1 MKKKHHFLILFL
13 LCFVGYSA
21 HSQQATA
28 TRLGTLPELSL
39 YRGHTVHVLSP
50 EPIQYVDIASHHVS
64 GDLPLENVLRIKLN
78 EDTTQIE
85 HLDYE
90 LGTVTIV
97 GDNFVAQYRL
107 TAPLWM
113 NDTSIPAILEIKPEH
128 TRPLEI
134 SEIGL
139 SRSQMKN
146 LALGLL
152 TKNVHRAV
160 RSTRDYGVGIALNG
174 ISTIGDYIFLD
185 VSFTNTS
192 NLSYNVDELRFFIED
207 KKITK
212 ATNVQTVEI
221 KPLWQYQPLTEF
233 KKRHRNV
240 FVLKKATFP
249 GSKVLRV
256 TLTEKQISGRTVN
269 LKIKYGDILKAD
281 TF

>member
-1 MKKKHHFLILFL
+1 MKKKHHFLILAV
-13 LCFVGYSA
+13 LCFIGYSA
-21 HSQQATA
+21 LAQKATDN
-28 TRLGTLPELSL
+28 RLARLPQLTL
-39 YRGHTVHVLSP
+39 YHGHTVHILSP
-50 EPIQYVDIASHHVS
+50 EPIQYVDIASSRVS
-64 GDLPLENVLRIKLN
+64 GDLPLENVLRIKLKD
-78 EDTTQIE
+78 DTSQTEQPG
-85 HLDYE
+85 YE
-90 LGTVTIV
+90 LGAITIV
-97 GDNFVAQYRL
+97 GDNFIAQYHL
-107 TAPLWM
+107 TAPLWT
-113 NDTSIPAILEIKPEH
+113 NAANIPAMVEIRPEH

-152 TKNVHRAV
+152 TKNVHRPV

-192 NLSYNVDELRFFIED
+192 NLSYNVDELRLFIED

-256 TLTEKQISGRTVN
+256 SLTEKQVSGRAVN
-269 LKIKYGDILKAD
+269 LKIKYSDIIKAD

>member
-13 LCFVGYSA
+13 LCCIGYSA
-21 HSQQATA
+21 HSQQATE
-28 TRLGTLPELSL
+28 TRLGALPELPL
-39 YRGHTVHVLSP
+39 HQGHTLHILSP

-64 GDLPLENVLRIKLN
+64 GDLPLDNVLRIKLN
-78 EDTTQIE
+78 EDTMLTE
-85 HLDYE
+85 RLDYE
-90 LGTVTIV
+90 LGAVTIV

-107 TAPLWM
+107 TAPLWV
-113 NDTSIPAILEIKPEH
+113 NDESIPAMLEIKPEH

-146 LALGLL
+146 LAFGLL
-152 TKNVHRAV
+152 TKGVHHPV
-160 RSTRDYGVGIALNG
+160 RSTQENGVGIVLNG
-174 ISTIGDYIFLD
+174 ISTLGDYIFLD
-185 VSFTNTS
+185 ISFTNTS
-192 NLSYNVDELRFFIED
+192 NVSYNVDELRFFIED

-221 KPLWQYQPLTEF
+221 NPLWQYQTLKEF
-233 KKRHRNV
+233 EKRHRNV

-249 GSKVLRV
+249 GSKVLKV
-256 TLTEKQISGRTVN
+256 SLTEKQISGRTVN

>member
-21 HSQQATA
+21 RSQQATE

-39 YRGHTVHVLSP
+39 HSGHTVHILSP

-64 GDLPLENVLRIKLN
+64 GDLPLDNVLRIKLN
-78 EDTTQIE
+78 EDTMLTE
-85 HLDYE
+85 RLDYE
-90 LGTVTIV
+90 LGAVTIV
-97 GDNFVAQYRL
+97 GDNYFAQYRL
-107 TAPLWM
+107 TAPLLI
-113 NDTSIPAILEIKPEH
+113 DDKSIPAMLEIKPEH

-139 SRSQMKN
+139 SRSNMKN

-152 TKNVHRAV
+152 TKSVHHPI

-174 ISTIGDYIFLD
+174 ISTLGDYIFLD
-185 VSFTNTS
+185 ISFTNTS
-192 NLSYNVDELRFFIED
+192 NVSYNVDELRFFIED

-249 GSKVLRV
+249 GSKVLKV
-256 TLTEKQISGRTVN
+256 SLTEKQISGRTVN

>member
-13 LCFVGYSA
+13 LCCIGFSA
-21 HSQQATA
+21 HSQHATEA
-28 TRLGTLPELSL
+28 LLGTLPELTL
-39 YRGHTVHVLSP
+39 HRGHTLHILSP
-50 EPIQYVDIASHHVS
+50 EPIQYVDIASRHVS
-64 GDLPLENVLRIKLN
+64 GDLPLENVLRIKLH
-78 EDTTQIE
+78 EDTTETQ

-90 LGTVTIV
+90 LGTVTIA
-97 GDNFVAQYRL
+97 GDNFMAQYRL
-107 TAPLWM
+107 TAPLWI
-113 NDTSIPAILEIKPEH
+113 NDTSIPAMMEIKPEH

-152 TKNVHRAV
+152 TKSVRRPV
-160 RSTRDYGVGIALNG
+160 RSTGDHGVGIALNG
-174 ISTIGDYIFLD
+174 ISTLGDYIFLD

-192 NLSYNVDELRFFIED
+192 NLSYNIDELRFFIED

-233 KKRHRNV
+233 KKKHRNV

-256 TLTEKQISGRTVN
+256 SLTEKQISGRTVN

>member
-13 LCFVGYSA
+13 LCCIGYSA
-21 HSQQATA
+21 HSQQATE

-39 YRGHTVHVLSP
+39 HQGHTLHILSP

-64 GDLPLENVLRIKLN
+64 GDLPLDNVLRIKLH
-78 EDTTQIE
+78 EDSTETG
-85 HLDYE
+85 HLDHE

-113 NDTSIPAILEIKPEH
+113 NDTSIPAMLEIKPEH

-152 TKNVHRAV
+152 TKGVHHPV
-160 RSTRDYGVGIALNG
+160 RSTQENGVGIVLNG
-174 ISTIGDYIFLD
+174 ISTLGDYIFLD
-185 VSFTNTS
+185 ISFTNTS
-192 NLSYNVDELRFFIED
+192 NVSYNVDELRFFIED

-212 ATNVQTVEI
+212 ATNVQTIEI

-281 TF
+281 TL

>member
-13 LCFVGYSA
+13 LCFVAYSA
-21 HSQQATA
+21 HSQQATE

-39 YRGHTVHVLSP
+39 HRGHTVHILSP

-78 EDTTQIE
+78 EDTTRSD

-107 TAPLWM
+107 TAPLWV
-113 NDTSIPAILEIKPEH
+113 NDESIPAMLEIRPEH

-139 SRSQMKN
+139 SRSNMKN

-152 TKNVHRAV
+152 TKSVHHPI
-160 RSTRDYGVGIALNG
+160 RSTRDYGVGIILNG
-174 ISTIGDYIFLD
+174 ISTLGDYIFLD

-192 NLSYNVDELRFFIED
+192 NLSYKVDDGRFFIED

-212 ATNVQTVEI
+212 VPNVQTVEI

-233 KKRHRNV
+233 KKSHRNV

-256 TLTEKQISGRTVN
+256 TLTEK
-269 LKIKYGDILKAD
+269 
-281 TF
+281 

>member
-1 MKKKHHFLILFL
+1 MKKKHTFPILFL
-13 LCFVGYSA
+13 LCFLGFSA
-21 HSQQATA
+21 HSQQATDIQ
-28 TRLGTLPELSL
+28 LETLPELSMH
-39 YRGHTVHVLSP
+39 RGHTVHILSP
-50 EPIQYVDIASHHVS
+50 EPIRYVDIASHQVS

-78 EDTTQIE
+78 EDTTQTE
-85 HLDYE
+85 YLDYE

-97 GDNFVAQYRL
+97 GDNFLAQYRL
-107 TAPLWM
+107 TAPLWI
-113 NDTSIPAILEIKPEH
+113 DDKSIPAMLEIKPDH

-152 TKNVHRAV
+152 AKNVLRPL
-160 RSTRDYGVGIALNG
+160 RSKRDYGIGIALNC
-174 ISTIGDYIFLD
+174 INTIGDYIFLD

-192 NLSYNVDELRFFIED
+192 NLSYNVDELRLFIED
-207 KKITK
+207 KKIAK
-212 ATNVQTVEI
+212 ATNVQVVEI

-256 TLTEKQISGRTVN
+256 TLTEKQTSGRTVN
-269 LKIKYGDILKAD
+269 LKIKYGDILNAD

>member
-1 MKKKHHFLILFL
+1 MKKKHHFLFLFL
-13 LCFVGYSA
+13 LCCIGISA
-21 HSQQATA
+21 HSQQATEA
-28 TRLGTLPELSL
+28 LLGTLPELTL
-39 YRGHTVHVLSP
+39 HRGHTLHILSP
-50 EPIQYVDIASHHVS
+50 EPIQYVDIASRHVS
-64 GDLPLENVLRIKLN
+64 GDLPLENVLRIKLH
-78 EDTTQIE
+78 EDTTETQ
-85 HLDYE
+85 HLDFE
-90 LGTVTIV
+90 LGTITIV
-97 GDNFVAQYRL
+97 GDNFIAQYRL
-107 TAPLWM
+107 TAPLWI
-113 NDTSIPAILEIKPEH
+113 NDTSIPAIMEIKPEH

-152 TKNVHRAV
+152 TKSVRRPV
-160 RSTRDYGVGIALNG
+160 RSTGDHGVEIAVNG
-174 ISTIGDYIFLD
+174 ISTLGDYIFLD

-192 NLSYNVDELRFFIED
+192 NLSYNIDELRFFIED

-233 KKRHRNV
+233 KKKHRNV

-256 TLTEKQISGRTVN
+256 SLTEKQISGRTVN
-269 LKIKYGDILKAD
+269 LRIKYGDILKAD

>member
-1 MKKKHHFLILFL
+1 MKKKHHFLILAL
-13 LCFVGYSA
+13 LCFIGYSA
-21 HSQQATA
+21 HAQQAQY
-28 TRLGTLPELSL
+28 TRLGGLPELTL
-39 YRGHTVHVLSP
+39 HRGHTVHILSP
-50 EPIQYVDIASHHVS
+50 EPIQYVDIASGHVS
-64 GDLPLENVLRIKLN
+64 GDLPLENVLRIKLH
-78 EDTTQIE
+78 EDTTETE
-85 HLDYE
+85 HLDHE
-90 LGTVTIV
+90 LGTITIV

-107 TAPLWM
+107 TAPLWI
-113 NDTSIPAILEIKPEH
+113 NNTSIPAMLEIKPEH

-152 TKNVHRAV
+152 TKSVHRPV
-160 RSTRDYGVGIALNG
+160 RSTRDYGVGITLNG
-174 ISTIGDYIFLD
+174 ISTLGDYIFLD

-207 KKITK
+207 RKITK

-221 KPLWQYQPLTEF
+221 KPLWQYQPMTEF

-256 TLTEKQISGRTVN
+256 SLTENQISGRTVN
-269 LKIKYGDILKAD
+269 LRIKYGDILKAD

>member
-13 LCFVGYSA
+13 LCCIGYSA
-21 HSQQATA
+21 HSQQATD

-39 YRGHTVHVLSP
+39 HSGHTVHILSP
-50 EPIQYVDIASHHVS
+50 EPIKYVDIASHHVS

-78 EDTTQIE
+78 EDTTQTE
-85 HLDYE
+85 VLNYE
-90 LGTVTIV
+90 LGTVTIAC
-97 GDNFVAQYRL
+97 DNFVAQYRL

-113 NDTSIPAILEIKPEH
+113 NDTSIPAMLEIKPEH

-139 SRSQMKN
+139 SRSQMKK
-146 LALGLL
+146 LAFGLL
-152 TKNVHRAV
+152 TEKVHRPV
-160 RSTRDYGVGIALNG
+160 RSARDYGVGIALNG
-174 ISTIGDYIFLD
+174 ISTIGNYIFLD
-185 VSFTNTS
+185 LSFSNTS
-192 NLSYNVDELRFFIED
+192 NLSYHVDELRFFIED

-212 ATNVQTVEI
+212 ATNLQTLEI
-221 KPLWQYQPLTEF
+221 KPVWQYQTMTEF

-256 TLTEKQISGRTVN
+256 TLTEKQVSGRTID
-269 LKIKYGDILKAD
+269 LKVKYGNILKAD

>member
-1 MKKKHHFLILFL
+1 MKKKHHFLFLFL
-13 LCFVGYSA
+13 LCCIGFSA
-21 HSQQATA
+21 HSQQATEA
-28 TRLGTLPELSL
+28 LLGTLPELTL
-39 YRGHTVHVLSP
+39 HRGHTLHILSP
-50 EPIQYVDIASHHVS
+50 EPIQYVDIASRHVS
-64 GDLPLENVLRIKLN
+64 GDLPLENVLRIKLH
-78 EDTTQIE
+78 EDTTETQ
-85 HLDYE
+85 HLDFE

-113 NDTSIPAILEIKPEH
+113 NDTSIPAMLEIKPEH

-152 TKNVHRAV
+152 TKSVRRPV
-160 RSTRDYGVGIALNG
+160 RSMGDHGVEIAVNG
-174 ISTIGDYIFLD
+174 ISTLGDYIFLD

-192 NLSYNVDELRFFIED
+192 NLSYNIDELRFFIED

-233 KKRHRNV
+233 KKKHRNV

-256 TLTEKQISGRTVN
+256 SLTEKQISGRTVN